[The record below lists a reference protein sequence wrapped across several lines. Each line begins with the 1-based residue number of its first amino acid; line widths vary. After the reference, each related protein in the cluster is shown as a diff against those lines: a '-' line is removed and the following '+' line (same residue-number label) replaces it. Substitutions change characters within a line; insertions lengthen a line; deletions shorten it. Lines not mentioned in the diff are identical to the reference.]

1 MASAKC
7 GRDVVR
13 EGVLSGKLR
22 GERSAAIAQR
32 SPRSN
37 ASIKLPG
44 VALIMLTFC
53 RSANFLMR

>member
-32 SPRSN
+32 
-37 ASIKLPG
+37 
-44 VALIMLTFC
+44 
-53 RSANFLMR
+53 